1 MLVSHDFLEL
11 NRAVICNSR
20 YTSAQILRYACFRVL
35 FIALLGGISEGVIT
49 LTVIINLSSS
59 EGAAF

>member
-20 YTSAQILRYACFRVL
+20 GTSAQILRCACFGVL
-35 FIALLGGISEGVIT
+35 FVALLGGISEGVIT
-49 LTVIINLSSS
+49 LSVIINLSSS